1 MNAAIF
7 DMDGLLIDS
16 EPLWQ
21 DAEIAVFGELGV
33 PLTRS
38 MCRETMGVRID
49 HVVRHWYERFPW
61 EGSSFD
67 EVERRIVALVGQLM
81 RERGTAMPG
90 VNAAIEELSSAGY
103 RLAVASSSPMRL
115 IRLALEQLEIIDAFE
130 ILHSAESESQG
141 KPHPAVYAA
150 AMARL
155 AVEPQRCIA
164 FEDSVAGVRS
174 AKGAGAYV
182 IAVPDRSERANPGF
196 AAADVVLGSLTEFSM
211 DLIKRG
217 REHLR

>member
-1 MNAAIF
+1 
-7 DMDGLLIDS
+7 
-16 EPLWQ
+16 
-21 DAEIAVFGELGV
+21 
-33 PLTRS
+33 
-38 MCRETMGVRID
+38 
-49 HVVRHWYERFPW
+49 
-61 EGSSFD
+61 
-67 EVERRIVALVGQLM
+67 M

-115 IRLALEQLEIIDAFE
+115 IRLALEQLRIIDRFE
-130 ILHSAESESQG
+130 VLHSAESESQG
-141 KPHPAVYAA
+141 KPHPAVYES